1 MNTLN
6 SSFQTQVDSAIRNL
20 DAVSVNINYSN
31 QSKTILDNSFNLNI
45 SSNMLSAMSDLFI
58 SLSGTELKADQ
69 VNLYDFSG
77 YVLEAGISTIVKKTD
92 GSKDEWIEVA
102 RELEGKKS
110 LLHPTVP
117 ENIQKQ
123 PPMTS
128 GLFPCTDP
136 LIININVA
144 WV

>member
-77 YVLEAGISTIVKKTD
+77 YVLEAGISTIVKRRMAQRMS
-92 GSKDEWIEVA
+92 GLRSPVNW
-102 RELEGKKS
+102 REKKS
-110 LLHPTVP
+110 PYSTLLYQRIYKNSH
-117 ENIQKQ
+117 
-123 PPMTS
+123 
-128 GLFPCTDP
+128 L
-136 LIININVA
+136 
-144 WV
+144 